1 MLKTN
6 VITDRN
12 GRHKVLL
19 PIDQNYANHLDIFIR
34 KTTVNLAACV
44 TTAHTLYMY
53 CSISTYA
60 VQSHFPISLFNR
72 K

>member
-1 MLKTN
+1 MLETN

-12 GRHKVLL
+12 GGHKVLL

-53 CSISTYA
+53 CSIS
-60 VQSHFPISLFNR
+60 
-72 K
+72 